1 MKSGGR
7 LRRARWLLF
16 EPCDGNSVELLAG
29 GERFF
34 GALREAI
41 EGAKREVLLCSYL
54 WWPDSTGLAFLEAAA
69 ACARRGLAVRVLMDG
84 VGAHGIPGKRL
95 REVEGAGARVGI
107 HHPVRLPGLFSRLL
121 RRNHRKVAVV
131 DGEVAFV
138 GGFGFADPWVVPPPE
153 GWWDL
158 GARVA
163 GPVVS
168 QFRRLFGYDWQ
179 RSGGE
184 PLPDP
189 LAEEPPSRGGERLR
203 VLAGRRGRPE
213 LLRQLLWAIHD
224 ARRRVLVA
232 TPYFIPGFRLRHRL
246 RVAARRGLDVR
257 LLLPGPR
264 TDHLAIR
271 LAGRRH
277 YGSLLGSGVRI
288 FEYRRGF
295 LHSKYALVDLAW
307 GAVGSSNLDSWSARF
322 NLEAD
327 LEVLSPGGLRGLEAR
342 FLEDLGAAREIGLAD
357 WARRPLRSRILERV
371 FGWFDPVL

>member
-1 MKSGGR
+1 VKRRAR

-16 EPCDGNSVELLAG
+16 EPCDGNAVEFLAR

-34 GALREAI
+34 GVLREAM

-69 ACARRGLAVRVLMDG
+69 ACARRGLVVRVLMDG
-84 VGAHGIPGKRL
+84 VGAHGIPGKWL
-95 REVEGAGARVGI
+95 REVEEAGGRVGV
-107 HHPVRLPGLFSRLL
+107 HNPVRFPGLFSRLL
-121 RRNHRKVAVV
+121 RRNHRKIAVI
-131 DGEVAFV
+131 DGEVGFV
-138 GGFGFADPWVVPPPE
+138 GGFGFADPWIAPAPK

-158 GARVA
+158 GAKVR
-163 GPVVS
+163 GPVVP

-189 LAEEPPSRGGERLR
+189 LGGEPLPCGRERLR
-203 VLAGRRGRPE
+203 LLAGRRGRPE
-213 LLRQLLWAIHD
+213 LLRQLLHAIRAAQH
-224 ARRRVLVA
+224 RVLVA
-232 TPYFIPGFRLRHRL
+232 TPYFIPGFRLRHHL

-264 TDHLAIR
+264 TDQLAVR

-288 FEYRRGF
+288 FEFQRGF
-295 LHSKYALVDLAW
+295 LHSKVALVDLAW

-327 LEVLSPGGLRGLEAR
+327 LEVLSPGGLRGLESR